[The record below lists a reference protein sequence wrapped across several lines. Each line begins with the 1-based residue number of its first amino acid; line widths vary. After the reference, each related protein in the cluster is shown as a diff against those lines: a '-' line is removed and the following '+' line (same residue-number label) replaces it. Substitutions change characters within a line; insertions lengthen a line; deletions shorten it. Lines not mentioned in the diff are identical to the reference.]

1 MCCGVLWCYGELMCC
16 EEYFVVRKQD
26 AAWALCQ
33 LRGQRREGAIKFT
46 VLTIKLPEKVQQ
58 SSAGEEESDGLQVQ
72 PMRLQTLRCRI

>member
-1 MCCGVLWCYGELMCC
+1 MCC

-26 AAWALCQ
+26 AA
-33 LRGQRREGAIKFT
+33 
-46 VLTIKLPEKVQQ
+46 IKLPEKVQQ